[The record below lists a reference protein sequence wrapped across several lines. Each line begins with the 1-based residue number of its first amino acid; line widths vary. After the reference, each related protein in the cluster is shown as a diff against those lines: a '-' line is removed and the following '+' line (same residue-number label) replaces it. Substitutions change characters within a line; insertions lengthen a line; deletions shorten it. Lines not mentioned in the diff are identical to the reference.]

1 MKYLIIIATF
11 LFANLIFGQIN
22 HINDESGTFQT
33 GNIDSPFLR
42 VSNQSGNKIE
52 GSIYLND
59 NWEQAIII
67 DKELNKTTALAKFN
81 AYHSEIE
88 IFKDNITRSLLPVP
102 GLHVTLNE
110 KKFVVVLINEKNK
123 NVFAEILV
131 EGKNNLY
138 KVYDIKINKAPSDA
152 KLLSL
157 ESTDRVV
164 ITSSLYYERD
174 GVINEFPISKKD
186 INQTLDSQ
194 MIKSS
199 KTERLSLKKE
209 EDIIKLFK
217 LANSR

>member
-1 MKYLIIIATF
+1 MKSVILIVTF

-22 HINDESGTFQT
+22 HINDESGTFQI

-67 DKELNKTTALAKFN
+67 DEDLKKTTVLAKFN
-81 AYHSEIE
+81 TYHSEIE
-88 IFKDNITRSLLPVP
+88 IFKDNNSSSLLPVP
-102 GLHVTLNE
+102 GLNVTLNE
-110 KKFVVVLINEKNK
+110 KKFVPILLEGKKKNI
-123 NVFAEILV
+123 FGEILV
-131 EGKNNLY
+131 EGKNKLY
-138 KVYDIKINKAPSDA
+138 KVYDVKINKAPSDA
-152 KLLSL
+152 RLLNI

-164 ITSSLYYERD
+164 ITSKLYYEKN
-174 GVINEFPISKKD
+174 GNINDFPISKKD
-186 INQTLDSQ
+186 INETIDSQ
-194 MIKSS
+194 IIKSA

-217 LANSR
+217 LANSG

>member
-59 NWEQAIII
+59 NWEQATIL
-67 DKELNKTTALAKFN
+67 DKNLNRTTVLAKFN
-81 AYHSEIE
+81 AYNSEIE
-88 IFKDNITRSLLPVP
+88 IFKDDTTSALLPVP
-102 GLHVTLNE
+102 GLNVTLNQ
-110 KKFVVVLINEKNK
+110 KKFVAVLIEDKF
-123 NVFAEILV
+123 VFAEILV

-152 KLLSL
+152 KLLNL

-164 ITSSLYYERD
+164 ITSNLYYEKD
-174 GVINEFPISKKD
+174 GIINEFPISKKD
-186 INQTLDSQ
+186 INETLDSQ

-217 LANSR
+217 LANAR

>member
-59 NWEQAIII
+59 NWEQATIV
-67 DKELNKTTALAKFN
+67 DKNLNRNTVLAKFN
-81 AYHSEIE
+81 AYNSEIE
-88 IFKDNITRSLLPVP
+88 IFKDDTTSALLPVP
-102 GLHVTLNE
+102 GLNVTLNE
-110 KKFVVVLINEKNK
+110 KKFVAVLIEDKF
-123 NVFAEILV
+123 VFAEILV

-164 ITSSLYYERD
+164 ITSSLYYEKD
-174 GVINEFPISKKD
+174 GVINEFPIFKKD
-186 INQTLDSQ
+186 INKTLDSQ

-217 LANSR
+217 LANAR

>member
-59 NWEQAIII
+59 NWEQATIV
-67 DKELNKTTALAKFN
+67 DKNLNRTTVLAKFN
-81 AYHSEIE
+81 AYNSEIE
-88 IFKDNITRSLLPVP
+88 IFKDDTTSALLPVP
-102 GLHVTLNE
+102 GLNVTLNE
-110 KKFVVVLINEKNK
+110 KKFVAVLIEDKF
-123 NVFAEILV
+123 VFAEILV

-138 KVYDIKINKAPSDA
+138 KVYNIKINKAPSDA

-164 ITSSLYYERD
+164 ITTSLYYEKD

-186 INQTLDSQ
+186 INETLDSQ